1 MSWWK
6 PGKSP
11 YWWFLSFPTPGLES
25 QGRTVTREGWG
36 GLLGPTGETGGDSV
50 ALLAESSSGE
60 SGGLRVFFI
69 PSNSSDLEKHLQKLL
84 EILPI

>member
-1 MSWWK
+1 M
-6 PGKSP
+6 
-11 YWWFLSFPTPGLES
+11 FLSLPTPGLES
-25 QGRTVTREGWG
+25 QGRTVTMEGWG

-50 ALLAESSSGE
+50 ALLAESRAGSGE